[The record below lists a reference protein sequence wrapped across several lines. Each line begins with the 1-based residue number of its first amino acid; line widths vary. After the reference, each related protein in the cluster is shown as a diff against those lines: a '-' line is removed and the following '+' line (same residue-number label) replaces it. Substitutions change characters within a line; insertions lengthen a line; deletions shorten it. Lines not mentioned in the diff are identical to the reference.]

1 MDKELLGILVSYKVR
16 VNLMVSCGGDVGVEL
31 PLILMHPKPSNGSA
45 AAMECSWPGDLLQ
58 PNSSNIHDSTI
69 AVVVYDITSR
79 SYAMFYLKRGLREA
93 IERQVSTEEA
103 EEKSRDLNVMFI
115 ETSAKF
121 TTAYSF
127 G

>member
-1 MDKELLGILVSYKVR
+1 
-16 VNLMVSCGGDVGVEL
+16 
-31 PLILMHPKPSNGSA
+31 
-45 AAMECSWPGDLLQ
+45 MECSWPGDLLQ

-69 AVVVYDITSR
+69 AVVVYDITTHCPVDINFFKETDKWVEDVQAE
-79 SYAMFYLKRGLREA
+79 YIIIMLVGNKIDLNNKRK
-93 IERQVSTEEA
+93 VSTEEA
-103 EEKSRDLNVMFI
+103 EEKSRDHNVTFI